1 MAQPAIG
8 RFIAIPSLAI
18 VSRRRKNASV
28 QSAKTRTLRLKEGM
42 RLMWYVRCMNHAGM
56 PLTLMP

>member
-18 VSRRRKNASV
+18 VSRRRKLSNLAGNVAWLVAAVLSHWAIANRQRSV
-28 QSAKTRTLRLKEGM
+28 IDPVFHEES
-42 RLMWYVRCMNHAGM
+42 
-56 PLTLMP
+56 

>member
-18 VSRRRKNASV
+18 VSRRRKLSNLAGNV
-28 QSAKTRTLRLKEGM
+28 AWLVAA
-42 RLMWYVRCMNHAGM
+42 VRSHWAIANRQHGVID
-56 PLTLMP
+56 PVFHEES